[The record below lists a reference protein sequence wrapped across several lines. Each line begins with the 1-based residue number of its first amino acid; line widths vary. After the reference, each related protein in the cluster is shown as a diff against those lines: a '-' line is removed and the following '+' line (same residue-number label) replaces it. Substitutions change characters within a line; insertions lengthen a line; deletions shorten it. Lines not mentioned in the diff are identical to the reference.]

1 MGSHLFGMF
10 RGIKPFQGFLGGA
23 KWISSTESTV
33 WLPFLLA
40 PNEFQLQTWWFWVVF
55 DAIGNRAPGR
65 HGIQVGELAFA
76 LPGKLGSFKD
86 DRIGPGK

>member
-1 MGSHLFGMF
+1 MV
-10 RGIKPFQGFLGGA
+10 LGQ
-23 KWISSTESTV
+23 
-33 WLPFLLA
+33 
-40 PNEFQLQTWWFWVVF
+40 NVF
-55 DAIGNRAPGR
+55 DAIGNRVPGR